1 MSLSVYLY
9 FRFKKYRILF
19 NYFFFSRS
27 HVTSI
32 FKMRALVL
40 HLVTVTFF
48 FITWRG
54 ILQLGEEVIKTLKS
68 PLGLETRFLTNWNFV
83 S

>member
-1 MSLSVYLY
+1 
-9 FRFKKYRILF
+9 
-19 NYFFFSRS
+19 
-27 HVTSI
+27 
-32 FKMRALVL
+32 MRALVL